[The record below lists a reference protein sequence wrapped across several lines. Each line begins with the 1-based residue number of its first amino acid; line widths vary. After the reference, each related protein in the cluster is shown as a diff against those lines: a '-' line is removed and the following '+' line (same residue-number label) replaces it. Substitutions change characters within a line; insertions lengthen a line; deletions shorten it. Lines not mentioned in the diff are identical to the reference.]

1 VLHYLGYQLRRP
13 TDHLRRISV
22 RATENAVLIDQA
34 SQRNLDLVDSRGGV
48 KLSLLGTLDRT
59 STPMGARK
67 LRDWLL
73 HPLCDLEKLLARQEV
88 IAVLLQEPYLMSKL
102 RESLKNVRDMER
114 LTGRISQGAGNAR
127 DLQALASSLARI
139 PALRDDLESLPGGGD
154 MESWRYGQKNTA
166 CRDLEPE
173 RDALE
178 LELLADFTALGK
190 PVLGICRGM
199 QTINVFFG
207 GDLVQDWPGHSAI
220 EGVDR
225 LHSVQNAPSFLREL
239 YGERCM
245 VNSCHHQIIG
255 RLGTGLEVLQRA
267 EDGVVE
273 AFRHKT
279 LPVWG
284 IQWHPER
291 LTADCQTGTVD
302 GLAVYRAFLS
312 QTAL

>member
-1 VLHYLGYQLRRP
+1 MAHFF
-13 TDHLRRISV
+13 
-22 RATENAVLIDQA
+22 IDIY
-34 SQRNLDLVDSRGGV
+34 
-48 KLSLLGTLDRT
+48 T
-59 STPMGARK
+59 
-67 LRDWLL
+67 
-73 HPLCDLEKLLARQEV
+73 
-88 IAVLLQEPYLMSKL
+88 
-102 RESLKNVRDMER
+102 
-114 LTGRISQGAGNAR
+114 
-127 DLQALASSLARI
+127 
-139 PALRDDLESLPGGGD
+139 
-154 MESWRYGQKNTA
+154 
-166 CRDLEPE
+166 
-173 RDALE
+173 
-178 LELLADFTALGK
+178 DFTALGK

-312 QTAL
+312 QAAL

>member
-1 VLHYLGYQLRRP
+1 ML
-13 TDHLRRISV
+13 
-22 RATENAVLIDQA
+22 
-34 SQRNLDLVDSRGGV
+34 
-48 KLSLLGTLDRT
+48 
-59 STPMGARK
+59 
-67 LRDWLL
+67 
-73 HPLCDLEKLLARQEV
+73 
-88 IAVLLQEPYLMSKL
+88 
-102 RESLKNVRDMER
+102 
-114 LTGRISQGAGNAR
+114 
-127 DLQALASSLARI
+127 
-139 PALRDDLESLPGGGD
+139 LPGGGD

-178 LELLADFTALGK
+178 LDLLADFTALGK

-239 YGERCM
+239 YGERCV

-312 QTAL
+312 QAAL

>member
-1 VLHYLGYQLRRP
+1 MALRVYILGEAVTYQNYALA
-13 TDHLRRISV
+13 V
-22 RATENAVLIDQA
+22 ERA
-34 SQRNLDLVDSRGGV
+34 GGV
-48 KLSLLGTLDRT
+48 PCFGSRPADCDCLL
-59 STPMGARK
+59 
-67 LRDWLL
+67 
-73 HPLCDLEKLLARQEV
+73 
-88 IAVLLQEPYLMSKL
+88 
-102 RESLKNVRDMER
+102 
-114 LTGRISQGAGNAR
+114 
-127 DLQALASSLARI
+127 
-139 PALRDDLESLPGGGD
+139 LPGGGD

-173 RDALE
+173 RDTLE
-178 LELLADFTALGK
+178 LELLAHFTALGK

-312 QTAL
+312 QAAL

>member
-1 VLHYLGYQLRRP
+1 MHWRWNVPEGFPASGAGRR
-13 TDHLRRISV
+13 T
-22 RATENAVLIDQA
+22 ATVCCCPAVGTW
-34 SQRNLDLVDSRGGV
+34 NPGV
-48 KLSLLGTLDRT
+48 T
-59 STPMGARK
+59 ARK
-67 LRDWLL
+67 T
-73 HPLCDLEKLLARQEV
+73 Q
-88 IAVLLQEPYLMSKL
+88 
-102 RESLKNVRDMER
+102 
-114 LTGRISQGAGNAR
+114 
-127 DLQALASSLARI
+127 
-139 PALRDDLESLPGGGD
+139 PA
-154 MESWRYGQKNTA
+154 
-166 CRDLEPE
+166 DLEPE

-225 LHSVQNAPSFLREL
+225 LHSVQNALSFLREL

-245 VNSCHHQIIG
+245 VHHQIIG
-255 RLGTGLEVLQRA
+255 RLRTGLEVLQRA

-312 QTAL
+312 QAAL

>member
-1 VLHYLGYQLRRP
+1 MHWRWNVPEGFP
-13 TDHLRRISV
+13 
-22 RATENAVLIDQA
+22 A
-34 SQRNLDLVDSRGGV
+34 S
-48 KLSLLGTLDRT
+48 
-59 STPMGARK
+59 
-67 LRDWLL
+67 
-73 HPLCDLEKLLARQEV
+73 
-88 IAVLLQEPYLMSKL
+88 
-102 RESLKNVRDMER
+102 
-114 LTGRISQGAGNAR
+114 GAG
-127 DLQALASSLARI
+127 
-139 PALRDDLESLPGGGD
+139 
-154 MESWRYGQKNTA
+154 
-166 CRDLEPE
+166 RDLEPE

-178 LELLADFTALGK
+178 LDLLADFTALGK

-239 YGERCM
+239 YGERCV

-312 QTAL
+312 QAAL

>member
-1 VLHYLGYQLRRP
+1 MR
-13 TDHLRRISV
+13 
-22 RATENAVLIDQA
+22 
-34 SQRNLDLVDSRGGV
+34 SQICIWGREEQYRNYAEAIAAAGGLACFGEDP
-48 KLSLLGTLDRT
+48 KRCDALL
-59 STPMGARK
+59 
-67 LRDWLL
+67 
-73 HPLCDLEKLLARQEV
+73 
-88 IAVLLQEPYLMSKL
+88 
-102 RESLKNVRDMER
+102 
-114 LTGRISQGAGNAR
+114 
-127 DLQALASSLARI
+127 
-139 PALRDDLESLPGGGD
+139 LPGGGD
-154 MESWRYGQKNTA
+154 LEPWRYGQKNTA
-166 CRDLEPE
+166 SRNLDKDRDQT
-173 RDALE
+173 E
-178 LELLADFTALGK
+178 LDLLDEFTAAGK
-190 PVLGICRGM
+190 PVLGICRGL

-312 QTAL
+312 QAAL

>member
-1 VLHYLGYQLRRP
+1 MALRVYILGDAVTYQ
-13 TDHLRRISV
+13 
-22 RATENAVLIDQA
+22 N
-34 SQRNLDLVDSRGGV
+34 
-48 KLSLLGTLDRT
+48 
-59 STPMGARK
+59 
-67 LRDWLL
+67 
-73 HPLCDLEKLLARQEV
+73 
-88 IAVLLQEPYLMSKL
+88 Y
-102 RESLKNVRDMER
+102 
-114 LTGRISQGAGNAR
+114 
-127 DLQALASSLARI
+127 ALAVERAGGI
-139 PALRDDLESLPGGGD
+139 PCFGSRPADCDCLLLPGGGD

-178 LELLADFTALGK
+178 LDLLADFTALGK

-220 EGVDR
+220 EGVDW

-267 EDGVVE
+267 EDGVVDPM
-273 AFRHKT
+273 APGTADSGLPNGHGGRT
-279 LPVWG
+279 GGIPGVSISDSLVRALPVNRR
-284 IQWHPER
+284 PYPDR
-291 LTADCQTGTVD
+291 TGTVHHD
-302 GLAVYRAFLS
+302 PPIRGKSGRKDFL
-312 QTAL
+312 

>member
-1 VLHYLGYQLRRP
+1 
-13 TDHLRRISV
+13 
-22 RATENAVLIDQA
+22 
-34 SQRNLDLVDSRGGV
+34 
-48 KLSLLGTLDRT
+48 
-59 STPMGARK
+59 
-67 LRDWLL
+67 
-73 HPLCDLEKLLARQEV
+73 
-88 IAVLLQEPYLMSKL
+88 
-102 RESLKNVRDMER
+102 
-114 LTGRISQGAGNAR
+114 
-127 DLQALASSLARI
+127 
-139 PALRDDLESLPGGGD
+139 
-154 MESWRYGQKNTA
+154 
-166 CRDLEPE
+166 
-173 RDALE
+173 
-178 LELLADFTALGK
+178 
-190 PVLGICRGM
+190 M

-239 YGERCM
+239 YGERCV

-255 RLGTGLEVLQRA
+255 RLGTGLEALQRA
-267 EDGVVE
+267 EDGIVE

-312 QTAL
+312 QAAL